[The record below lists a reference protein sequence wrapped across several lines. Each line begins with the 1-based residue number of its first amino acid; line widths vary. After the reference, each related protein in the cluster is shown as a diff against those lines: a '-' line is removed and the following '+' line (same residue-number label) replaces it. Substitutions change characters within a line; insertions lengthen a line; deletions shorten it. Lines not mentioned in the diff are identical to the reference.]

1 MDSTMWTVT
10 SSQQIVFIMI
20 VAQNSDETFIEQY
33 KELLLNYAQDENP
46 VDNIITCEAHQLY
59 IWVTR
64 RMPYK

>member
-20 VAQNSDETFIEQY
+20 VAQNSDKTFIEQY
-33 KELLLNYAQDENP
+33 KELLLNYAQDEIP
-46 VDNIITCEAHQLY
+46 VDNIITCEAHQLC

-64 RMPYK
+64 RMP

>member
-33 KELLLNYAQDENP
+33 KELLLNYAQD
-46 VDNIITCEAHQLY
+46 DNIITCEAHQLY
-59 IWVTR
+59 IWVTLR
-64 RMPYK
+64 VFYK